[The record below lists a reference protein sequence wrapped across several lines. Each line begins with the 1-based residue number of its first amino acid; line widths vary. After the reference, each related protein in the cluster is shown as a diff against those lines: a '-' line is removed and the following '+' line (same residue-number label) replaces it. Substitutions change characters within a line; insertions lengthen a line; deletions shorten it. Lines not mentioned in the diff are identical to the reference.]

1 MLFCSYLAAVR
12 ADDVPAAKSVARLL
26 RPPVIALSGK
36 LLRLC
41 LPLMPG
47 FPVYYAVFI
56 RAPFS
61 AAQAGAF
68 GYFHFADH
76 RKLHTMM
83 RTHYCGQ
90 LNETLA
96 DQEITLCGW
105 VHRRRDHGGVIF
117 LDIRDREGLAQVV
130 FDPDREETFAL
141 ADSVRSEYVVRIRG
155 KVRARPA
162 GAVNPNMAS
171 GAIEVLGYELEVLN
185 QAETPPFPL
194 NEYSDVGEETRLR
207 YRFIDL
213 RRPEMAAKLK
223 LRSQIT
229 SSIRRYLDENGF
241 LDVETPILTRA
252 TPEGA
257 RDYLVPSR
265 THPGHFFALP
275 QSPQLFKQLLMVSGF
290 DRYYQIAKCFRDEDL
305 RADRQPEFTQIDI
318 ETSFLDEA
326 DIMGL
331 TEGMIRQLFKQVL
344 DVDLGD
350 FPHMTFEEAMR
361 RYGSDKPDLRNP
373 LELVDVAD
381 QLAGVEFKVFSGPA
395 NDPKGRVA
403 ALRVPGGASMPRKQ
417 IDDYTKFVGIY
428 GAKGLAYIKVNERAK
443 GLEGLQSPIVK
454 FIPEENLEVILDRVG
469 AVDGDL
475 VFFGAD
481 KAKIVSEALG
491 ALRIKL
497 GTDLELL
504 TSEWAP
510 LWVVD
515 FPMFEE
521 NDDGSLSALHHPFT
535 APKCSPEELQAEP
548 ATALSRAYDMVL
560 NGTELGGG
568 SIRIHS
574 KEMQQAVF
582 NILGIS
588 AEEQQEKFGFLLDAL
603 KFGAPPHGGLA
614 FGLDRLV
621 MLVTGAQSI
630 REVIAFPKT
639 QSAACVMTQAP
650 GLVDQKALRELNIRL
665 REQAKVE

>member
-1 MLFCSYLAAVR
+1 
-12 ADDVPAAKSVARLL
+12 
-26 RPPVIALSGK
+26 
-36 LLRLC
+36 
-41 LPLMPG
+41 
-47 FPVYYAVFI
+47 
-56 RAPFS
+56 
-61 AAQAGAF
+61 
-68 GYFHFADH
+68 
-76 RKLHTMM
+76 MM
-83 RTHYCGQ
+83 RSHYCGQ
-90 LNETLA
+90 LNESLEG
-96 DQEITLCGW
+96 QEITLCGW

-117 LDIRDREGLAQVV
+117 LDIRDRDGLAQVV
-130 FDPDREETFAL
+130 FDPDRAESFAA
-141 ADSVRSEYVVRIRG
+141 ADRVRSEFVVKITG
-155 KVRARPA
+155 KVRLRPA
-162 GAVNPNMAS
+162 GATNANIAS
-171 GAIEVLGYELEVLN
+171 GMIEVLGYELEVLN
-185 QAETPPFPL
+185 ESETPPFPL
-194 NEYSDVGEETRLR
+194 NEFSDVGEETRLR
-207 YRFIDL
+207 YRFLDL
-213 RRPEMAAKLK
+213 RRPEMAEK
-223 LRSQIT
+223 LRLRSRMT
-229 SSIRRYLDENGF
+229 TSIRRFLDENGF

-265 THPGHFFALP
+265 THAGSFFALP
-275 QSPQLFKQLLMVSGF
+275 QSPQLFKQLLMVAGF

-318 ETSFLDEA
+318 ETSFLDEK

-331 TEGMIRQLFKQVL
+331 TEAMIRNLFKEVL
-344 DVDLGD
+344 GLEFGD

-381 QLAGVEFKVFSGPA
+381 QLKEVDFKVFSGPA
-395 NDPKGRVA
+395 NDPKCRIA

-443 GLEGLQSPIVK
+443 GVEGLQSPIVK
-454 FIPEENLEVILDRVG
+454 NIPEANLNVILDRVG
-469 AVDGDL
+469 AVDGDI

-497 GTDLELL
+497 GHDLDLL
-504 TSEWAP
+504 TCKWAP
-510 LWVVD
+510 MWVVD

-521 NDDGSLSALHHPFT
+521 NDDGSFTALHHPFT
-535 APKCSPEELQAEP
+535 APKCTPQELEANP

-568 SIRIHS
+568 SIRIHR
-574 KEMQQAVF
+574 KEMQQTVF
-582 NILGIS
+582 RLLGINE
-588 AEEQQEKFGFLLDAL
+588 AEQEEKFGFLLDAL
-603 KFGAPPHGGLA
+603 KYGAPPHGGLA

-621 MLVTGAQSI
+621 MLMTGAQSI

-639 QSAACVMTQAP
+639 QSAADVMTQAP
-650 GLVDQKALRELNIRL
+650 GQVDAKALRELHIRL
-665 REQAKVE
+665 RETPKAE